1 MVTQFCKHIKP
12 LNLTLQRDELLV
24 CKLHPNKVK
33 ALFTLIPECFG
44 TSLNLV
50 PGESAL
56 LVALQCRPMELDFI
70 VFYRKA
76 LKGLKQWMVWFVC
89 WSCGF
94 AVWEWG
100 WLEMGNARGR
110 NLPGRWLWELLSWCM
125 NMAPRMSV
133 ESWLGG
139 KIDELDL
146 RGRDLK
152 CFPGFRVNLCT
163 WWSLDCF
170 WSNQGIINHQIIG
183 LLHHLLP
190 EILMAVYCS

>member
-1 MVTQFCKHIKP
+1 MVIVAQFCKHTKP

-33 ALFTLIPECFG
+33 ALFTLIPECFS

-56 LVALQCRPMELDFI
+56 LVATPVQAHGVRFHR

-76 LKGLKQWMVWFVC
+76 LKDLKQRMVWFVC

-110 NLPGRWLWELLSWCM
+110 NPPGRWLWELLSWCM
-125 NMAPRMSV
+125 NMAPRMCV

-146 RGRDLK
+146 EGRGLK
-152 CFPGFRVNLCT
+152 GLPAFQVNLSAT
-163 WWSLDCF
+163 D
-170 WSNQGIINHQIIG
+170 
-183 LLHHLLP
+183 
-190 EILMAVYCS
+190 